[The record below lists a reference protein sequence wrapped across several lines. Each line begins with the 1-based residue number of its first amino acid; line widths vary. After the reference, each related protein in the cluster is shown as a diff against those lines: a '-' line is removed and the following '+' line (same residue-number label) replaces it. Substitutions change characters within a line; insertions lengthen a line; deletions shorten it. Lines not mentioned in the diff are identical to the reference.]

1 MRIAVQLT
9 RTGVNMGDHAQDIIT
24 EHEVGEGETVE
35 ALVERLLYDDSWS
48 YDRDNLGIAS
58 QRKPKHD
65 WFLTVRVME
74 PAP

>member
-1 MRIAVQLT
+1 MKIAVQRV

-24 EHEVGEGETVE
+24 EHEVGDGETVE
-35 ALVERLLYDDSWS
+35 ALVERLLYDESWS
-48 YDRDNLGIAS
+48 YDIPSKIAS
-58 QRKPKHD
+58 SRQPKHE

>member
-1 MRIAVQLT
+1 MRIAVQLV

-35 ALVERLLYDDSWS
+35 ALVERLLYDESWS
-48 YDRDNLGIAS
+48 YDIPNKIAS
-58 QRKPKHD
+58 QRKPKHE